1 MSLDEIVS
9 ELQTMQERVLVIGDL
24 LARYFPQHQTARN
37 RILQAGLELTSAVD
51 LLMGGSECENCEGL
65 GFLES
70 HEGSNFQT
78 ECPKCGGTGK

>member
-1 MSLDEIVS
+1 MNVEEMVF
-9 ELQTMQERVLVIGDL
+9 ELQSMQERTCVISDL
-24 LARYFPQHQTARN
+24 LKRDFPHHKTARN
-37 RILQAGLELTSAVD
+37 RILQAGLHLNTSVD

-65 GFLES
+65 GFIES